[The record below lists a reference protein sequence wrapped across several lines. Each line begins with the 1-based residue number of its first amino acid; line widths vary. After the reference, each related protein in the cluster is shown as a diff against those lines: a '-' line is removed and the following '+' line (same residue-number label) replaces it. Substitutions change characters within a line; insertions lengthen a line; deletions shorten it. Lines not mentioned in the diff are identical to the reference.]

1 MPHEV
6 TNIEL
11 DSILRRDDNPNQVR
25 EFNYVFK
32 IDTINPETGEAQFQ
46 SEYRTIASDEI
57 LNLDEAKD
65 RMTDLIEKEYG

>member
-6 TNIEL
+6 TSINL
-11 DSILRRDDNPNQVR
+11 DSISTKEDNPQQNR

-32 IDTINPETGEAQFQ
+32 VDTINPETGEQVFAG
-46 SEYRTIASDEI
+46 EYRTIASDVP

-65 RMTDLIEKEYG
+65 RMTSLIEEQYQ

>member
-11 DSILRRDDNPNQVR
+11 DAILRRDDNPNQVR
-25 EFNYVFK
+25 EYNYVFK
-32 IDTINPETGEAQFQ
+32 VDTINPETGEAQFQ
-46 SEYRTIASDEI
+46 GEYRTIASDDI